1 MKISK
6 MYEIAGS
13 VQLVIALIFTFSGN
27 TDGTAYIASMIF
39 FTISYI
45 NEVKEKLD
53 EINRKSM

>member
-1 MKISK
+1 MKTSK

-13 VQLVIALIFTFSGN
+13 VQLVIALIFTLSGN
-27 TDGTAYIASMIF
+27 IEGTAYIASMIF